1 MKRIL
6 VLLALVTLASCKS
19 LNTPSKALVKVTDK
33 LTGDTYY
40 TEQVYIDFGNDSIY
54 FAEFK
59 RNGEIRRNGAFPVSQ
74 VIVDEKN

>member
-19 LNTPSKALVKVTDK
+19 LNTPIKPLVKVTDK
-33 LTGDTYY
+33 VTGDAYY
-40 TEQVYIDFGNDSIY
+40 TEQVYIDYGEDSIY
-54 FAEFK
+54 FVEFK

-74 VIVDEKN
+74 VIIEEKN